1 MLTGLDRTG
10 PPGHRAAGPP
20 GRGAVAGRG
29 PGAAGPSD
37 RRASGPWRAVG
48 RGPAF
53 SKTRFYQL
61 YISLWT
67 SRFLVLNILVRRDLF
82 SAERSNVQLQQ
93 DLRPRF
99 LQLISLFLTPT
110 ATLKAQR
117 KSINF
122 ARSYLTVEWSCEG
135 IKWSMTSRVC
145 FGSFLTKV
153 RSVHREKKQVKH
165 FIFLYKTICYY
176 YYYLH
181 HHYYDYW
188 DYHYY
193 HRIYFSIICA
203 PCNPIDPKQC
213 KISFMNRIFLGS

>member
-1 MLTGLDRTG
+1 MLTSADRTG
-10 PPGHRAAGPP
+10 QDWATGPL
-20 GRGAVAGRG
+20 
-29 PGAAGPSD
+29 
-37 RRASGPWRAVG
+37 G

-53 SKTRFYQL
+53 SKTRYYQL
-61 YISLWT
+61 YSSLWT
-67 SRFLVLNILVRRDLF
+67 SRFLVL
-82 SAERSNVQLQQ
+82 
-93 DLRPRF
+93 
-99 LQLISLFLTPT
+99 
-110 ATLKAQR
+110 

-122 ARSYLTVEWSCEG
+122 ARSYLTAEWSCEG